1 VAPVHVSEEP
11 ELVEELAEPGAEQG
25 AGAEVHVAPPWDD
38 YDRMNARQII
48 SRIASADPAELAAV
62 QLYESTNRRR
72 RTILNA
78 VERELRINNGSGSRT
93 NQRGRTDQR

>member
-1 VAPVHVSEEP
+1 VSEEP

-38 YDRMNARQII
+38 YDRLSARQVI
-48 SRIASADPAELAAV
+48 SRIASGDPAELAAV
-62 QLYESTNRRR
+62 QLYESTNRCRQ
-72 RTILNA
+72 TILNA
-78 VERELRINNGSGSRT
+78 VERELKITNGSGSHT